1 LILNQ
6 SQPKKFILDT
16 NFFISGFEKN
26 PSDFNIFLDI
36 IQELGIELYV
46 SNLIIQEIRWYLRRR
61 ITEPVQI
68 IRVALKNIREFRE
81 NFEQDESELPHLND
95 LSNIILA
102 QELGGVVVSSDLK
115 LVKAC
120 ELVNVPVLISSSFAF
135 LLKNM
140 CLKKEHS
147 DMSERLYDT
156 ILSDEI
162 SHSVERSQMFDPV
175 TRIKKIQEHALG
187 VLQNIAKPINIP
199 VESDSAQYH
208 LLDEENSLIELMNEI
223 EFEFPNYLDQLERGQ
238 LEVLRL
244 ELEEAYIALSDL
256 SLELRVALM
265 DKDSYTEELSLR
277 LKARILY
284 LLSVVEFTLLDF
296 EKLEGHLNIITEVS
310 SLYPKLVSD
319 IFMDLHLLRMIF
331 FLVTDNHERL
341 KGYYSEKFLFL
352 CERHERIDL
361 VRLTRAV
368 ILASTVME
376 SGLIDK
382 KAIIEGK
389 DEISLIIQIGYIL
402 LQMKQFE
409 HALLIL
415 LQSHYLAVNLGDN
428 ILAKDTL
435 ELLVILHYSVKER
448 CTEEIYQGIEDL
460 KELGIFELPVISYTD
475 MVELQRLITQDFVAV
490 EDLSVILQDW
500 FYIYHSGT
508 VVKEGEI
515 YSFILLK
522 NPYYSPRIAL
532 LLKTQFSQFDISP
545 GRQVKIYEGNIKTSI
560 PKVSTIDGYPIDIL
574 VEVEEK
580 NARFIFRGPFGMKL
594 IF

>member
-1 LILNQ
+1 MFLIRNQ
-6 SQPKKFILDT
+6 SQSNKYILDT

-26 PSDFNIFLDI
+26 PSDFNTFLEIVDK
-36 IQELGIELYV
+36 LGIELYV

-61 ITEPVQI
+61 VKEPVQI
-68 IRVALKNIREFRE
+68 VRVALKDIRDFRNKYE
-81 NFEQDESELPHLND
+81 NDESDLPHLND

-120 ELVNVPVLISSSFAF
+120 EIVKIPVLISSSFAF

-140 CLKKEHS
+140 STKKEHS
-147 DMSERLYDT
+147 DLFEKLYDT

-162 SHSVERSQMFDPV
+162 SHSVERSQLFDPV
-175 TRIKKIQEHALG
+175 ARIKKIQEHALG
-187 VLQNIAKPINIP
+187 VLQNIVKPIGIQ
-199 VESDSAQYH
+199 VEPDRDKYH

-223 EFEFPNYLDQLERGQ
+223 EFEFPNYLEQLEKGE

-244 ELEEAYIALSDL
+244 ELGEVYTALSDL

-265 DKDSYTEELSLR
+265 DKDSYTEELAVR

-284 LLSVVEFTLLDF
+284 LLSVVEFTLVDF
-296 EKLEGHLNIITEVS
+296 EKLEGHLNIITEIS

-319 IFMDLHLLRMIF
+319 IFMDIHLLRMIY

-352 CERHERIDL
+352 CERQERIDL

-389 DEISLIIQIGYIL
+389 DEISL
-402 LQMKQFE
+402 
-409 HALLIL
+409 
-415 LQSHYLAVNLGDN
+415 
-428 ILAKDTL
+428 
-435 ELLVILHYSVKER
+435 LV
-448 CTEEIYQGIEDL
+448 Q
-460 KELGIFELPVISYTD
+460 
-475 MVELQRLITQDFVAV
+475 
-490 EDLSVILQDW
+490 
-500 FYIYHSGT
+500 
-508 VVKEGEI
+508 
-515 YSFILLK
+515 
-522 NPYYSPRIAL
+522 
-532 LLKTQFSQFDISP
+532 
-545 GRQVKIYEGNIKTSI
+545 
-560 PKVSTIDGYPIDIL
+560 
-574 VEVEEK
+574 
-580 NARFIFRGPFGMKL
+580 
-594 IF
+594 